1 MRKLDYQ
8 ADQKEAPRHMRALH
22 PRFSVRG
29 ITGTQLSGGMI
40 SGYERNAS
48 LTGLNWVREAEDMLR
63 TDPVVRRSWHM
74 LRQTL
79 LSATWRFEA
88 ASEDPLCEELA
99 RYANEAFGFD
109 GYAGQMAQ
117 SWEDQLSY
125 LLEFVPL
132 GYRYAE
138 EVYKVGPDYE
148 GKTRVWL
155 DLYADREPSA
165 HLKWL
170 SRDNQQLDGVL
181 QHVVG
186 VGKTPEPI
194 PSNKLILLT
203 LNRTGSNF
211 EGSGMLRPCWWWW
224 RTKQKVSNL
233 MCVGLDRWAIPT
245 PRVKVDRS
253 VAELQGLSDSDI
265 NAMIDEAEAQAQAFL
280 SAEQAYLIDN
290 PVVSFDQ
297 YAATPNLYAQG
308 PLDIIRECDNQISQ
322 AFLAQFANLGITD
335 TGSRS
340 VGEVHLSVFRRAA
353 INLCDLV
360 ASAVSGVDRRGGG
373 TIGRLIRWN
382 YGPIDPSK
390 LPRLTHS
397 GLDTDDLAESLAMLP
412 QLVTSGLLTPDNELE
427 RAIRERL
434 GAGDLPEEAQ
444 RSALERT
451 VSAASGGGVAALA
464 EAAIRRRKHG

>member
-1 MRKLDYQ
+1 MD
-8 ADQKEAPRHMRALH
+8 D
-22 PRFSVRG
+22 
-29 ITGTQLSGGMI
+29 
-40 SGYERNAS
+40 
-48 LTGLNWVREAEDMLR
+48 
-63 TDPVVRRSWHM
+63 DPI
-74 LRQTL
+74 
-79 LSATWRFEA
+79 
-88 ASEDPLCEELA
+88 CEELA
-99 RYANEAFGFD
+99 RFANEAWGLD
-109 GYAGQMAQ
+109 GYAGQMSQ
-117 SWEDQLSY
+117 SWEEQLSY

-138 EVYKVGPDYE
+138 EVYKVGPDAD
-148 GKTRVWL
+148 GKIKVWL
-155 DLYADREPSA
+155 EQYADREPSA
-165 HLKWL
+165 HLRWL

-186 VGKTPEPI
+186 VAKVPEPI
-194 PSNKLILLT
+194 PSNKLLLLT

-211 EGSGMLRPCWWWW
+211 EGSGMLRPVWWWW

-233 MCVGLDRWAIPT
+233 MCVGVDRWAVPT

-253 VAELQGLSDSDI
+253 VAEMQGLTDSDI
-265 NAMIDEAEAQAQAFL
+265 NAMIDDAEAQAQAFL
-280 SAEQAYLIDN
+280 SAEQSYLIDN

-353 INLCDLV
+353 INLCDIV

-390 LPRLTHS
+390 LPRLNHT

-412 QLVTSGLLTPDNELE
+412 QLVTAGLLTPDDELE

-444 RSALERT
+444 RSAIERT
-451 VSAASGGGVAALA
+451 VSASSGIAALA
-464 EAAIRRRKHG
+464 EAARRRRNGQD